1 MGGGLT
7 LALAAHAAKIGKP
20 IQVAV
25 PCYGTAPATFDVTN
39 LKDTAVQG
47 HFGGKVCITYM
58 HIFLVPTFFY

>member
-25 PCYGTAPATFDVTN
+25 SCYGTAPASFDVTN

-47 HFGGKVCITYM
+47 HFGGKVIVCQDNDK
-58 HIFLVPTFFY
+58 